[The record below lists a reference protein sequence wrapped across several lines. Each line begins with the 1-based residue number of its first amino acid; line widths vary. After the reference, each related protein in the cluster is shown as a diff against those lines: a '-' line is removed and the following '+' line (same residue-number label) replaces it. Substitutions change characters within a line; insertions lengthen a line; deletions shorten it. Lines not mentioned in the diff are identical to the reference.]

1 MKKFAISL
9 PDYQAK
15 AVERIRRFK
24 RIPRSRVI
32 QQAIDRYL
40 VEEEERDAIR
50 RYEEGYRRHPEDP
63 KIAEA
68 YMKVAAEVLGYE
80 DWDEER

>member
-1 MKKFAISL
+1 MKKIAISL
-9 PDYQAK
+9 PDYQAD

-40 VEEEERDAIR
+40 AEEEERDAIR
-50 RYEEGYRRHPEDP
+50 RYEEGYRRYPESAEE
-63 KIAEA
+63 AEA
-68 YMKVAAEVLGYE
+68 YSKAAAEVLGHE
-80 DWDEER
+80 DWE

>member
-1 MKKFAISL
+1 MRKFAISL

-24 RIPRSRVI
+24 GIPRSRVI

-40 VEEEERDAIR
+40 AEEAEREAIR
-50 RYEEGYRRHPEDP
+50 RYEEGYRRYPEDP
-63 KIAEA
+63 KIGEA
-68 YMKVAAEVLGYE
+68 YMKVAAELLPPE
-80 DWDEER
+80 DW